1 MTGPSS
7 PTECSTIQ
15 FHMKEL
21 TTAFNSLCNSI
32 TSPKPNPV
40 EWNSVPLT
48 QIGTINLKTTV
59 TQSFPIPSIIPD
71 SAREVLVYVYIATGH
86 NGNAFTHVK
95 IFTEKSHERRFEK
108 YLSIQSYPQSA
119 FAMVEDNMWFP
130 MTQNRRVYVKLTTA
144 LSGDNFKRGIFVIG
158 YR

>member
-1 MTGPSS
+1 
-7 PTECSTIQ
+7 
-15 FHMKEL
+15 MKEL
-21 TTAFNSLCNSI
+21 KTAFNSLCNS
-32 TSPKPNPV
+32 TAANPEPNPV

-48 QIGTINLKTTV
+48 QIGTINLRTTV

-71 SAREVLVYVYIATGH
+71 SAREVLVYVYIATGL

-95 IFTEKSHERRFEK
+95 IFTEKSQDRRFEK
-108 YLSIQSYPQSA
+108 YLSIQSYPQNG

-144 LSGDNFKRGIFVIG
+144 LSGDNFIRGIFVIG